1 MGSVKKNYKPKKEN
15 LIKLEKFI
23 KKINSNGDN

>member
-1 MGSVKKNYKPKKEN
+1 MGAVKNNYKPKKEN
-15 LIKLEKFI
+15 LIKLQKFI